1 MLQEEDPKGS
11 GGEFRS
17 GKSKPQPGHPPEA
30 GHHKCHRENQ
40 QESPQNRKYT
50 GRTGIVCGCTIYREN
65 DIASGKNTGGKV
77 KLHAIH
83 GNGLQCMA
91 ALAVENG
98 REPVCAEK
106 YAEIDDSGQK
116 NYRIQGIFENR
127 LYIPVGS
134 GRSEERRVG
143 KECRL

>member
-1 MLQEEDPKGS
+1 
-11 GGEFRS
+11 
-17 GKSKPQPGHPPEA
+17 
-30 GHHKCHRENQ
+30 
-40 QESPQNRKYT
+40 
-50 GRTGIVCGCTIYREN
+50 
-65 DIASGKNTGGKV
+65 
-77 KLHAIH
+77 
-83 GNGLQCMA
+83 MA

-134 GRSEERRVG
+134 GSIVSAQQRLDALGDACIEGNYHDRQVGDNSVSRHADISHQPQDNSIKSHNNNSGRKLGNQRRYS
-143 KECRL
+143 C